1 MSEDDNEVKCPHCK
15 KIFNIDQSGYAN
27 ILQQV
32 RDVEFESQLK
42 ERVLLHKESLEKDIE
57 LVKKDVEKENSRVL
71 KDKELEIGR
80 LKEELKSAE
89 TTKQLAIKD
98 AVEPKNKEIEH
109 LKHQIDSAE
118 DKKELAVRDA
128 VEPKN
133 KKISSL
139 ESMIQSQKEAHMI
152 QIKDRNDAIE
162 RLKDFKAKLSTKM
175 LGETLEIH
183 CENEFNV
190 IRATAFPN
198 AYFEKDNEVI
208 GGSKGD
214 YIFREE
220 DDNGTEFISIMF
232 DMKNESDTTEK
243 KKTNEAFLEKLD
255 KDRNNKGCEYAIL
268 VSVLESDND
277 LYNNG
282 IVDKS
287 HRYPNM
293 YVIRPQ
299 FFIPMI
305 TLLRNAATKSI
316 KVRNELALFKSQNIE
331 IENFQSELKIFRE
344 GFNKNYNSAHKN
356 YGEAID
362 GINATIRKLENIK
375 GLLKTYDR
383 QLRLANDKAQDL
395 SIKKLTKNSP
405 AMKEKF
411 DELNDE

>member
-1 MSEDDNEVKCPHCK
+1 EDDNEVKCPHCK

-198 AYFEKDNEVI
+198 AYFEKDNE
-208 GGSKGD
+208 
-214 YIFREE
+214 
-220 DDNGTEFISIMF
+220 
-232 DMKNESDTTEK
+232 
-243 KKTNEAFLEKLD
+243 
-255 KDRNNKGCEYAIL
+255 
-268 VSVLESDND
+268 
-277 LYNNG
+277 
-282 IVDKS
+282 
-287 HRYPNM
+287 
-293 YVIRPQ
+293 
-299 FFIPMI
+299 
-305 TLLRNAATKSI
+305 
-316 KVRNELALFKSQNIE
+316 
-331 IENFQSELKIFRE
+331 
-344 GFNKNYNSAHKN
+344 
-356 YGEAID
+356 
-362 GINATIRKLENIK
+362 
-375 GLLKTYDR
+375 
-383 QLRLANDKAQDL
+383 
-395 SIKKLTKNSP
+395 
-405 AMKEKF
+405 
-411 DELNDE
+411 